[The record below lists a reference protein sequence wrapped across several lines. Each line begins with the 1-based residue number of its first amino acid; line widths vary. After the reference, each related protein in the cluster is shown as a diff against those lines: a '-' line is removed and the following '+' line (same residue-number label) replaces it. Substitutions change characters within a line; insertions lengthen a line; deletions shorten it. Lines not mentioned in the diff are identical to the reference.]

1 MTTTSLQGLREL
13 LDLLREHMRFQREL
27 GFCHVWNTSGPPY
40 HSYTLDMIR
49 DELGDCQRCA
59 LAEGRHH
66 VVFGEGN
73 ANAIL
78 MFVGEAPGRDEDL
91 QGRPFVG
98 RAGELL
104 TRIIAAIGLRRE
116 DVYIANILKCRPP
129 NNRDPQ
135 PTEVA
140 TCCPFL
146 FRQIQ
151 VIRPRLIVALGKF
164 AAHTLLNTSE
174 KISQL
179 RGRFYAYGDAKLMP
193 TYHPASLLRNPG
205 FKKNVWEDMK
215 MVRDE
220 YTRVVEA
227 TKRS

>member
-1 MTTTSLQGLREL
+1 
-13 LDLLREHMRFQREL
+13 
-27 GFCHVWNTSGPPY
+27 
-40 HSYTLDMIR
+40 
-49 DELGDCQRCA
+49 
-59 LAEGRHH
+59 
-66 VVFGEGN
+66 
-73 ANAIL
+73 

-98 RAGELL
+98 KAGELL
-104 TRIIAAIGLRRE
+104 TKIIAAIGLRRE

-129 NNRDPQ
+129 NNRDPL
-135 PTEVA
+135 PVEVA

-151 VIRPRLIVALGKF
+151 TIRPRFIVALGKF
-164 AAHTLLNTSE
+164 AAQTLLDTNE
-174 KISQL
+174 KISHL
-179 RGRFYAYGDAKLMP
+179 RGRFYEYGEAKLMP

-220 YTRVVEA
+220 YNRLVESMA
-227 TKRS
+227 RS